1 MSEKI
6 KEEGM
11 LLDYIHLL
19 VKWRY
24 FIVTSVVL
32 AGTLT
37 LVIASFLPRMY
48 TARATLLPPSTT
60 SSPFSGLSSF
70 VDNSSIPFLGA
81 ALPEISNNSELFI
94 EILESRTLAELIINR
109 FDLMRVYDAEDMEET
124 IEVLKHTRSVRIEN
138 AGVIIINIDAPSP
151 ELAAEIVNAYI
162 DELDRFNRDENT
174 TAAKSTR
181 IFIESRLLEAQADL
195 QKALNH
201 LQEFQE
207 KNQLVSLD
215 DQARTAVEA
224 AARIESQLRIIEVE
238 LGVKQSI
245 LSKTHPEI
253 IQIHVQAQELRL
265 QLDNLKRGGL
275 GQDKS
280 YEGSNSLNIPFIH
293 VPALQNQLGQ
303 RLMDVKIQSSIVETL
318 LQQYEQAKIQEV
330 KDTPTVKRLDSAVPP
345 ARHSKPRRS
354 LMVLVASML
363 GGFSSLVIAF
373 CIEFGK
379 NLFKDSSSAAK
390 MDQIL
395 GEIGWLRRFLHR

>member
-1 MSEKI
+1 
-6 KEEGM
+6 
-11 LLDYIHLL
+11 
-19 VKWRY
+19 
-24 FIVTSVVL
+24 
-32 AGTLT
+32 
-37 LVIASFLPRMY
+37 
-48 TARATLLPPSTT
+48 
-60 SSPFSGLSSF
+60 
-70 VDNSSIPFLGA
+70 
-81 ALPEISNNSELFI
+81 
-94 EILESRTLAELIINR
+94 
-109 FDLMRVYDAEDMEET
+109 MRVYDAEDMEET